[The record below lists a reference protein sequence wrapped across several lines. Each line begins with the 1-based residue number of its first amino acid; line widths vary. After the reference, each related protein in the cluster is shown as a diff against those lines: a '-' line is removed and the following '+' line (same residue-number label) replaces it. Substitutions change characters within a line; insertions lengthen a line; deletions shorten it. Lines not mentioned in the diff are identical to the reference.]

1 MYVNRQPWFNHL
13 MPIDV
18 NMHQITFAPKLLSF
32 KFEALES
39 KKMPFFPQISYGI
52 NGLRW
57 GTL

>member
-39 KKMPFFPQISYGI
+39 KDAFFSP
-52 NGLRW
+52 N
-57 GTL
+57 